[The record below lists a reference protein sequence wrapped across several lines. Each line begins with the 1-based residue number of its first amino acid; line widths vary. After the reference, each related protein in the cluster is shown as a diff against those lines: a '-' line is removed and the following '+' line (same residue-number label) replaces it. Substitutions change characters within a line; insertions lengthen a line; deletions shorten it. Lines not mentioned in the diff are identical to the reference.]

1 MAVVPT
7 RELLMPGYAYDVMY
21 VLFFISFVVMFYGLY
36 RHLRRYRIG
45 LRQFLRLIF
54 TDFRTKLKRFL
65 KFGIGQRKVINEE
78 SGGIMH
84 GALFFGFLM
93 LLAYTTLIFIQDDF
107 LLRLFGITY
116 LQGSLYLTLE
126 FLGDVLG
133 IAFVVGLLIAVY
145 RRYVMRLDR
154 LETRW
159 DDGFVLGMLI
169 WIGVSGFLVEAL
181 RFVCSGQVGA
191 CGPKD
196 LQPFWPWASFS
207 PVGGALGRLLGMT
220 GLQAVGAWQLY
231 QGFWWLHMVSVML
244 LIAAVPYTKLVH
256 VFTSGANVAMAPVKP
271 MGRLSTPFNLQKM
284 LETGQVETPPNFR
297 KTSDFTPLQ
306 LLALDACTNCG
317 RCQAAC
323 PAYASGRDL
332 SPRLV
337 VQDLSRE
344 MRLGDGEDVLS
355 KGVIRETELWAC
367 TMCNACV
374 AECPVFIDQVGYI
387 TEFRRTLVSDGKLDP
402 KKRAFLENVGRNG
415 NPFGLSASERQTW
428 LADLGVPTLAQKPG
442 AEYLYWVGCQSSYD
456 PRGRGVTKAMVK
468 IMKAA
473 NVDFAVLGS
482 EEACTGEPVRRMGEE
497 GRFQELV
504 MRNLETL
511 KKYSVKKVI
520 VHCAHCFNTF
530 KNEYP
535 EFGANFEVVHHSQ
548 LIAQLIGEGRLR
560 LGRFDGE
567 VTYHDPCNLGR
578 MNGVF
583 DAPREVLE
591 SLKGLE
597 LAEMKMSKTAG
608 FCCGGGGANMWYE
621 VPEKKKVGLIR
632 LEEARGT
639 GAKTLAVACPFCI
652 TMFEDAANAIGTD
665 GFRVRDIAEMVAD
678 SLEAQNKNPT

>member
-1 MAVVPT
+1 
-7 RELLMPGYAYDVMY
+7 MPPYAYDVMY
-21 VLFFISFVVMFYGLY
+21 VLFFISFVIMLYGLY
-36 RHLRRYRIG
+36 RHLRRYKIG
-45 LRQFLRLIF
+45 LRQFFLLVF
-54 TDFRTKLKRFL
+54 TDFGAKLKRFL
-65 KFGIGQRKVINEE
+65 KFGLGQRKVVNEE
-78 SGGIMH
+78 SGGMMH
-84 GALFFGFLM
+84 GALFFGLLM

-107 LLRLFGITY
+107 LLKLFGITY
-116 LQGSLYLTLE
+116 IQGGLYLTLE

-154 LETRW
+154 LESKW
-159 DDGFVLGMLI
+159 DDGFVLGVLI
-169 WIGVSGFLVEAL
+169 WIGVSGFILEAL
-181 RFVCSGQVGA
+181 RFVCSGQAGA
-191 CGPKD
+191 CGPYD
-196 LQPFWPWASFS
+196 IQNFSPWATFS
-207 PVGGALGRLLGMT
+207 PVGGAIGRLLGTT

-231 QGFWWLHMVSVML
+231 QGFWWLHMCSVML

-256 VFTSGANVAMAPVKP
+256 VFTSGANVAMAPVRP

-284 LETGQVETPPNFR
+284 LETGQVETPPNFS
-297 KTSDFTPLQ
+297 KTSDFAPLQ

-337 VQDLSRE
+337 VQDLSRD
-344 MRLGDGEDVLS
+344 MRLGDGGDVLS
-355 KGVIRETELWAC
+355 KGVVRETELWAC

-374 AECPVFIDQVGYI
+374 AECPVLIDQVGYI
-387 TEFRRTLVSDGKLDP
+387 TEFRRTLVNESKLDP

-415 NPFGLSASERQTW
+415 NPFGLSASDRQTW

-456 PRGRGVTKAMVK
+456 PRGRGVAKAMVK

-473 NVDFAVLGS
+473 KVDFAVLGS
-482 EEACTGEPVRRMGEE
+482 EETCTGEPVRRMGEE

-504 MRNLETL
+504 MRNIETFN
-511 KKYSVKKVI
+511 KYSVKKVV

-530 KNEYP
+530 RNEYP

-548 LIAQLIGEGRLR
+548 LIAQLISEGRLR
-560 LGRFDGE
+560 SGRFEGE

-583 DAPREVLE
+583 DAPREVLG

-597 LAEMKMSKTAG
+597 LKEMKRSKMSG

-621 VPEKKKVGLIR
+621 IPEKKKVGVIR

-652 TMFEDAANAIGTD
+652 TMFDDAANATGTD
-665 GFRVRDIAEMVAD
+665 GLRARDIAEMVAD
-678 SLEAQNKNPT
+678 SLETQIENPA

>member
-1 MAVVPT
+1 
-7 RELLMPGYAYDVMY
+7 MPPYAYDVMY
-21 VLFFISFVVMFYGLY
+21 CLFLVSGVVMLHGLY
-36 RHLRRYRIG
+36 RHLKRYGIG
-45 LRQFLRLIF
+45 LREFFKLAL
-54 TDFRTKLKRFL
+54 TDFRTKVKRFL
-65 KFGIGQRKVINEE
+65 KFGLGQRKVVNEE

-93 LLAYTTLIFIQDDF
+93 LLTYTTLIFIQDDF
-107 LLRLFGITY
+107 LLKLFGITY
-116 LQGSLYLTLE
+116 LQGNLYLTLE

-133 IAFVVGLLIAVY
+133 TAFVVGLLIAVY

-154 LETRW
+154 LETTW

-169 WIGVSGFLVEAL
+169 WIGVSGFLLEAL
-181 RFVCSGQVGA
+181 RFVCSGQAGA
-191 CGPKD
+191 CGQND
-196 LQPFWPWASFS
+196 IQNFWPWASFS

-231 QGFWWLHMVSVML
+231 QGFWWLHMASVMF

-256 VFTSGANVAMAPVKP
+256 VFTSGANVAMAPVKL

-344 MRLGDGEDVLS
+344 MRLGDGGDVLS
-355 KGVIRETELWAC
+355 KGVVRETELWAC

-374 AECPVFIDQVGYI
+374 AECPVLIDQVGYI
-387 TEFRRTLVSDGKLDP
+387 TEFRRTLVSESKLDP

-415 NPFGLSASERQTW
+415 NPFGLPGSDRQTW

-456 PRGRGVTKAMVK
+456 PRGRGVAKAMVK

-473 NVDFAVLGS
+473 KVDFAVLGS

-504 MRNLETL
+504 MRNVETFN
-511 KKYSVKKVI
+511 KYSVKKVI

-530 KNEYP
+530 RNEYP

-548 LIAQLIGEGRLR
+548 LIARLLSEGRLK
-560 LGRFDGE
+560 LGRFEGE

-591 SLKGLE
+591 SLEGLE
-597 LAEMKMSKTAG
+597 LTEMKRSKMAG

-621 VPEKKKVGLIR
+621 VPEKKKVSVIR
-632 LEEARGT
+632 LEEARRT

-652 TMFEDAANAIGTD
+652 TMFDDAANAIGTD
-665 GFRVRDIAEMVAD
+665 GLRVRDIAEIVAD
-678 SLEAQNKNPT
+678 SLEAQSENPA